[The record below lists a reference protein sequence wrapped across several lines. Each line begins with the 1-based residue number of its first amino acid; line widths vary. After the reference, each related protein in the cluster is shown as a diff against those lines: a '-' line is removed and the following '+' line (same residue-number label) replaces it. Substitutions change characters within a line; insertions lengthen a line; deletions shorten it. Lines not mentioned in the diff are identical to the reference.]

1 MILSCLAYVNKV
13 LVAGCRSSHNNSQM
27 ETYAQISKNL
37 GPKQPRIYESDE
49 ESKTIDDDEYSYIE
63 DDEQYAD
70 GNKYNESHKRR
81 PTRIHKR
88 CGNNK
93 SDLAYY
99 DGCHNELWKRHDRFK
114 KDYGNCDYDQRC
126 KYVSQNNCN
135 CHDKHITTNEGL
147 DFCDLCALRS
157 IQNNVDDLEFAKEA
171 KGIHEQTKHPS
182 PICYN
187 ENQNISDEWNHDY
200 CCNIANMNITPNEW
214 NHNCTSIDSKQN
226 LDDQPTRAKKE
237 QILDDQPTR
246 DKQKQILE
254 YQPIK
259 AKLKQN
265 LKHQPTKAKQK
276 QTVNYQPTKLEQ
288 KLDPDKEIYNFLD
301 MQSQMSGGSPVSLTH
316 AIEDTTK
323 HGNDVLKHTIRS
335 SMIHPGSSSKLLI
348 PKPASFHEAHKP
360 LDMIQRATSTLQ
372 QVTNQD
378 IDKFNQGPMNKTYV
392 TNSQDN
398 LV

>member
-1 MILSCLAYVNKV
+1 MSCLAYVNKV
-13 LVAGCRSSHNNSQM
+13 LIAGCRSSHNNSQM

-37 GPKQPRIYESDE
+37 GPKQPHIYESDE

-63 DDEQYAD
+63 DDEQYVD

-88 CGNNK
+88 FGNNK
-93 SDLAYY
+93 NDLAYY
-99 DGCHNELWKRHDRFK
+99 DGYHNEVWKRHDRFK

-126 KYVSQNNCN
+126 KYVSKSNCD

-147 DFCDLCALRS
+147 DFRDLCALRS

-171 KGIHEQTKHPS
+171 KGVHERTKHPS

-187 ENQNISDEWNHDY
+187 ENQNIIDGWNHDC
-200 CCNIANMNITPNEW
+200 CCNITNMNITPNEW
-214 NHNCTSIDSKQN
+214 NRNCTSINSKQD
-226 LDDQPTRAKKE
+226 LDDQPTRAK
-237 QILDDQPTR
+237 
-246 DKQKQILE
+246 QKQILND
-254 YQPIK
+254 QPIK
-259 AKLKQN
+259 AKQKQN
-265 LKHQPTKAKQK
+265 LKYQPTKAKQK
-276 QTVNYQPTKLEQ
+276 QNVNYQPTKLEQ

-301 MQSQMSGGSPVSLTH
+301 MQSQTSGGSPVSLTH
-316 AIEDTTK
+316 AIEDTSK

-335 SMIHPGSSSKLLI
+335 SMIHPGSSSKKLMPELT
-348 PKPASFHEAHKP
+348 SFHEAHRP

-372 QVTNQD
+372 QVTDQD

-392 TNSQDN
+392 IDSQDN

>member
-1 MILSCLAYVNKV
+1 MVISSCLAYVNKV

-37 GPKQPRIYESDE
+37 GPKQPHIYESDE

-63 DDEQYAD
+63 DDEQYVDAK
-70 GNKYNESHKRR
+70 KYNESHKKR

-88 CGNNK
+88 FGNNK

-99 DGCHNELWKRHDRFK
+99 DGYPNELWKRHDRFK

-126 KYVSQNNCN
+126 KYVSKNNCN
-135 CHDKHITTNEGL
+135 CHGKHITTNEGL
-147 DFCDLCALRS
+147 DFRDLCALRS
-157 IQNNVDDLEFAKEA
+157 IQNNVDDLEFAKKT
-171 KGIHEQTKHPS
+171 KGIHEHTKHPS

-187 ENQNISDEWNHDY
+187 ENQNIIDEWNHDC
-200 CCNIANMNITPNEW
+200 CCNIPNMNIMPNEW
-214 NHNCTSIDSKQN
+214 NRNCTSIDSKQN
-226 LDDQPTRAKKE
+226 LDYQPIRAKQKK
-237 QILDDQPTR
+237 ILDDQPIKTN
-246 DKQKQILE
+246 QKQNV
-254 YQPIK
+254 K
-259 AKLKQN
+259 
-265 LKHQPTKAKQK
+265 
-276 QTVNYQPTKLEQ
+276 YQPTKLEQ

-301 MQSQMSGGSPVSLTH
+301 MQSQTYGGSPVSLTH
-316 AIEDTTK
+316 AIEDTSK
-323 HGNDVLKHTIRS
+323 HGNDVLKRTIKS
-335 SMIHPGSSSKLLI
+335 SMIHPGSSSKLLV
-348 PKPASFHEAHKP
+348 PKPTSFHETHKP

-392 TNSQDN
+392 INNQDN